1 MEAMQMPF
9 DPKSTEMRRRRF
21 RPIPVRM
28 LVPNVITLLA
38 ICAGLTAI
46 RLSTEG
52 RMELAVAAIVF
63 AAVLDGI
70 DGRVARM
77 IKGQSKFGAELDS
90 LADFVNFGVAMAACT
105 YTILSA
111 SILPDQAQAAIA
123 LAAQKP
129 VHLMELHKAAGEYL
143 ARRLRCE
150 GALVTSGAA
159 AAIKLATA
167 ACITRGNKNAVVSIP
182 TEMQGLK
189 NEVIVQK
196 AHHYDYDHAIRD
208 CGARFVDVET
218 LDECERAFTERTV
231 MTQFFNAAEGGHIS
245 REDWIRVAHKHGVP
259 CFNDAAAD
267 VPPISNLWNY
277 TAMGFDLVAFSG
289 GKGIRGPQCTG
300 LLLGKKDLIDAAQLN
315 NSPYSNTIGRGMK
328 VGKEEIVGLVA
339 AVDWFLAQDDA
350 AMEAEYRKR
359 AALIAERVQSVP
371 SVEARV
377 FIPPV
382 ANHVP
387 HLMITYDMNR
397 IKLSAT
403 EVMQKMREG
412 TPRIELNP
420 STGGG
425 PASAGLPGGSN
436 VIVVGVWMLQPGE
449 DDIVGRRLHE
459 VLAQN
464 TR

>member
-1 MEAMQMPF
+1 M
-9 DPKSTEMRRRRF
+9 PKSISR
-21 RPIPVRM
+21 RM
-28 LVPNVITLLA
+28 LLRN
-38 ICAGLTAI
+38 G
-46 RLSTEG
+46 SQ
-52 RMELAVAAIVF
+52 AVAAGVCIANVLPGNASVPEAPASGVDYYQKLGVTPF
-63 AAVLDGI
+63 INAAG
-70 DGRVARM
+70 
-77 IKGQSKFGAELDS
+77 
-90 LADFVNFGVAMAACT
+90 T

-111 SILPDQAQAAIA
+111 STMPEQVQAAVA

-143 ARRLRCE
+143 AKRLRCE

-159 AAIKLATA
+159 AGIKLATA
-167 ACITRGNKNAVVSIP
+167 ACMTRGNKSAILNIP

-196 AHHYDYDHAIRD
+196 AHHYDYDHALRD
-208 CGARFVDVET
+208 CGAHFIDVET
-218 LDECERAFTERTV
+218 LDEYERAFTERTV
-231 MTQFFNAAEGGHIS
+231 MTQFFNAAEGGRIN
-245 REDWIRVAHKHGVP
+245 REDWVRVAHKHGVP

-277 TAMGFDLVAFSG
+277 TEMGFDLVAFSG

-300 LLLGKKDLIDAAQLN
+300 LLLGKKDLIEAAQLN
-315 NSPYSNTIGRGMK
+315 NSPNSNTVGRGMK
-328 VGKEEIVGLVA
+328 VGKEEIIGLVA

-359 AALIAERVQSVP
+359 AAVIAERVQSVP

-387 HLMITYDMNR
+387 HLLITYDLNR
-397 IKLSAT
+397 IKISAT
-403 EVMQKMREG
+403 EVMKKMREG

-420 STGGG
+420 ATGGG

-436 VIVVGVWMLQPGE
+436 AIVVGVWMLQPGE
-449 DDIVGRRLHE
+449 DQIVGKRLQE
-459 VLAQN
+459 VLSEAAK
-464 TR
+464 

>member
-1 MEAMQMPF
+1 MPI
-9 DPKSTEMRRRRF
+9 SRR
-21 RPIPVRM
+21 
-28 LVPNVITLLA
+28 TLLRK
-38 ICAGLTAI
+38 G
-46 RLSTEG
+46 SE
-52 RMELAVAAIVF
+52 AVAGGVCMGSVLPIKASVPPATSAVDYYQKLGVTPFIN
-63 AAVLDGI
+63 AAG
-70 DGRVARM
+70 
-77 IKGQSKFGAELDS
+77 
-90 LADFVNFGVAMAACT
+90 T

-111 SILPDQAQAAIA
+111 STLPDEVQAAMA
-123 LAAQKP
+123 LAAQRP

-150 GALVTSGAA
+150 AALVTSGAA

-167 ACITRGNKNAVVSIP
+167 ACITHGSKSAIVNIP
-182 TEMQGLK
+182 MDMQGLK

-196 AHHYDYDHAIRD
+196 AHRYDYDHAIRD
-208 CGARFVDVET
+208 CGARFIDVET
-218 LDECERAFTERTV
+218 IDEYESAFTDRTV
-231 MTQFFNAAEGGHIS
+231 MTQFFNAAEGGRIN
-245 REDWIRVAHKHGVP
+245 REDWVRVAHKHGVP

-315 NSPYSNTIGRGMK
+315 NSPYSNTVGRGMK

-339 AVDWFLAQDDA
+339 AVDWFLHQDDG

-359 AALIAERVQSVP
+359 AAIIAERVQGVP
-371 SVEARV
+371 SVQVRV

-387 HLMITYDMNR
+387 HLLITYDMNR
-397 IKLSAT
+397 IKLTAT

-425 PASAGLPGGSN
+425 PASSGLPGGSN

-459 VLAQN
+459 VLAEKLVE
-464 TR
+464 

>member
-1 MEAMQMPF
+1 MPE
-9 DPKSTEMRRRRF
+9 SISRRK
-21 RPIPVRM
+21 
-28 LVPNVITLLA
+28 LLRQG
-38 ICAGLTAI
+38 IQ
-46 RLSTEG
+46 
-52 RMELAVAAIVF
+52 AVA
-63 AAVLDGI
+63 G
-70 DGRVARM
+70 
-77 IKGQSKFGAELDS
+77 
-90 LADFVNFGVAMAACT
+90 GVAIGRALPANASTPAASAVDYYQRLGVTPFINAAGT

-111 SILPDQAQAAIA
+111 STMPDEVQAAIA
-123 LAAQKP
+123 LAAKRP

-167 ACITRGNKNAVVSIP
+167 ACITRGNKSAVINIP

-196 AHHYDYDHAIRD
+196 AHRYDYDHAIRD
-208 CGARFVDVET
+208 CGARFIDVET
-218 LDECERAFTERTV
+218 LDEYERAFSERTV
-231 MTQFFNAAEGGHIS
+231 MTQFFNAAEGGRIS
-245 REDWIRVAHKHGVP
+245 REDWVRVAHKHGVP

-267 VPPISNLWNY
+267 VPPIANLWNY
-277 TAMGFDLVAFSG
+277 TEMGFDLVAFSG
-289 GKGIRGPQCTG
+289 GKGLRGPQCSG

-315 NSPYSNTIGRGMK
+315 NSPNSNTIGRGMK
-328 VGKEEIVGLVA
+328 VGKEEIIGLVA
-339 AVDWFLAQDDA
+339 AVDWFLEQDDA

-359 AALIAERVQSVP
+359 AALIAERVKSVP
-371 SVEARV
+371 SIEARV

-387 HLMITYDMNR
+387 HLLITYDMNR
-397 IKLSAT
+397 IKVSAT
-403 EVMQKMREG
+403 EVVERMREG

-449 DDIVGRRLHE
+449 DEIVARRLEE
-459 VLAQN
+459 VLRGAMKS
-464 TR
+464 

>member
-1 MEAMQMPF
+1 MEPISRRDLLREASQALAGGACIGGVLPANGSTPPASAVDYYQKLGVTPF
-9 DPKSTEMRRRRF
+9 
-21 RPIPVRM
+21 I
-28 LVPNVITLLA
+28 NA
-38 ICAGLTAI
+38 AG
-46 RLSTEG
+46 
-52 RMELAVAAIVF
+52 
-63 AAVLDGI
+63 
-70 DGRVARM
+70 
-77 IKGQSKFGAELDS
+77 
-90 LADFVNFGVAMAACT
+90 T

-111 SILPDQAQAAIA
+111 SIMPEEVQAAVA

-159 AAIKLATA
+159 AGITLATA
-167 ACITRGNKNAVVSIP
+167 ACVTRGNKSAIINIP

-189 NEVIVQK
+189 TEVIVQK
-196 AHHYDYDHAIRD
+196 AHHYDYDHAIRE
-208 CGARFVDVET
+208 CGARFIDVET
-218 LDECERAFTERTV
+218 LEEYEQAFTERTV
-231 MTQFFNAAEGGHIS
+231 MTQFFNAAEGGRIS
-245 REDWIRVAHKHGVP
+245 RQDWVAVAHKHGVP

-277 TAMGFDLVAFSG
+277 TEMGFDLVAFSG
-289 GKGIRGPQCTG
+289 GKGIRGPQCSG

-328 VGKEEIVGLVA
+328 VGKEEIIGLVA
-339 AVDWFLAQDDA
+339 AVDWFLKQDDGA
-350 AMEAEYRKR
+350 FETEYRAR
-359 AALIAERVQSVP
+359 AQRIAEHVQSIP
-371 SVEARV
+371 GVEARI
-377 FIPPV
+377 FIPTV

-387 HLMITYDMNR
+387 HLLITYDLNR
-397 IKLSAT
+397 IKLSAS

-425 PASAGLPGGSN
+425 PASAGLSGGNN

-449 DDIVGRRLHE
+449 DQIVGRRLQE
-459 VLAQN
+459 VLREAAK
-464 TR
+464 